1 MPQQALALANS
12 SLCLEQARL
21 LAGKL
26 EKELSPQASR
36 PGETEFVTAAFER
49 VLGRLPTRDELN
61 ACEAYLLAESKQ
73 LADLSRL
80 APCSSGPASAVPP
93 SADPRQR
100 AREDLVHVLFNHND
114 FVTIR

>member
-26 EKELSPQASR
+26 EKELPPR
-36 PGETEFVTAAFER
+36 P
-49 VLGRLPTRDELN
+49 L
-61 ACEAYLLAESKQ
+61 ESHEQ
-73 LADLSRL
+73 SVCDRRIRA
-80 APCSSGPASAVPP
+80 SSGPI
-93 SADPRQR
+93 ADPRGNNRVRRLSRRTARSSSPTYRAWRAFSSGPPLGCPRNRPGQR

>member
-21 LAGKL
+21 LAGRL
-26 EKELSPQASR
+26 ENGSLPANRSIARRSVRHCRVRARAGPIADPRGNDRLRRLSASR
-36 PGETEFVTAAFER
+36 A
-49 VLGRLPTRDELN
+49 
-61 ACEAYLLAESKQ
+61 EAVRQ
-73 LADLSRL
+73 PVGL
-80 APCSSGPASAVPP
+80 APFSSGPAAAVPP
-93 SADPRQR
+93 SADPAQR